1 MLDSLFHGFEGEGGE
16 RLFIVRAGEAIEPPF
31 VLVDA
36 RRAVRPLRTWLADPV
51 QRRAI
56 LALHE
61 ALFGRLALSG
71 WEPGEA
77 TDRVEA
83 DLRAAFERGALSV
96 LGLRELAAPNL
107 GDQPSPSS
115 RPRPQ
120 PGTKRS
126 WIEIELLDDEGRRV
140 ATELV
145 VTLPDGTK
153 VRPAFSGFLRMDDID
168 PGLCDIEFPKIDG
181 REWGPR

>member
-1 MLDSLFHGFEGEGGE
+1 MATNLDNELNDALETVEAE
-16 RLFIVRAGEAIEPPF
+16 MPAVAKAAPPPAPPRRAGRQGS
-31 VLVDA
+31 VW
-36 RRAVRPLRTWLADPV
+36 LRV
-51 QRRAI
+51 
-56 LALHE
+56 
-61 ALFGRLALSG
+61 GRLAMAG

-77 TDRVEA
+77 RDRVEE

-145 VTLPDGTK
+145 VTLSDGTK
-153 VRPAFSGFLRMDDID
+153 VRPAFNGFLRMDDID